1 MEKMLAKLFPP
12 KLPRVEFFQEACISG
27 QDHINLPVI
36 EDGILWRGYDV
47 RWTGI
52 EKQER
57 AQ

>member
-1 MEKMLAKLFPP
+1 MLAKLFPP